1 MARIMIVDDTLLI
14 RRLLREIAAGGGHD
28 VVAEAKDGDEA
39 IAHARKQRPDLVTLD
54 LVMPRRDG
62 FQTLPEL
69 RLIDPTVLVIVCSAW
84 LTEPRVTTALRLGAN
99 GFLAKPFDR
108 STLLGVLDAVLTE
121 AGADRHRSQTAR
133 SPTLTET
140 ETETGDERR
149 EFDRVAAALPVVVRC
164 TDGEPIETSTID
176 ISGGGM
182 LVQACPAVPNDHVR
196 FQLTLEPGDTPIE
209 GTARVVRVADD
220 GDCAL
225 AVEELRAADHER
237 LIAYIRR
244 NQSVAARVAII
255 PVDPEHPDAQA
266 CLAEYVA
273 ELNRRSERGFDPSVG
288 ATALPHEVR
297 PPAGA
302 FFVAYL
308 HGKPIGCGAVR
319 HHSGAPAEI
328 KRMWIAPAAR
338 GLGLGRRLLDTLEG
352 CARSGGAE
360 LAHIETSAV
369 LGEALALYRSTGWVD
384 VPPFNEEPF
393 ADHWLEKSLSDP
405 GDADPGD
412 ADPGDADP
420 I

>member
-1 MARIMIVDDTLLI
+1 M
-14 RRLLREIAAGGGHD
+14 
-28 VVAEAKDGDEA
+28 
-39 IAHARKQRPDLVTLD
+39 
-54 LVMPRRDG
+54 
-62 FQTLPEL
+62 
-69 RLIDPTVLVIVCSAW
+69 LVIVCSAW

-149 EFDRVAAALPVVVRC
+149 EFDRVAAA
-164 TDGEPIETSTID
+164 
-176 ISGGGM
+176 
-182 LVQACPAVPNDHVR
+182 
-196 FQLTLEPGDTPIE
+196 
-209 GTARVVRVADD
+209 VAF
-220 GDCAL
+220 
-225 AVEELRAADHER
+225 EELRAADDER
-237 LIAYIRR
+237 MIAYIQR
-244 NQSVAARVAII
+244 NQSVAARVEII

-288 ATALPHEVR
+288 ATALPHEVW

-308 HGKPIGCGAVR
+308 HGKPIGCGAVK

-405 GDADPGD
+405 GDADP
-412 ADPGDADP
+412 